1 MSSRV
6 RTISATTLAKIIA
19 IEPLPLLIDFTATW
33 CHPCRELAPKLA
45 GFADAEQHRV
55 RVVSVDV
62 DACPQ
67 LAEVYEVSAM
77 PTLMLFRR
85 GTVLAVL
92 CGVPDPLEQVTA
104 LLDALGDLP
113 PLSSVPELN
122 LGVRAVQERWPR
134 QLRFTGPL
142 PGTMDIT
149 TQPGWTGEKV
159 IATSAEH
166 TASLTLV
173 RGDDLDLLGALD
185 ADALETL
192 YIRRRQ
198 GDDRS
203 LTNLLHLTGLKHLH
217 YWTDRLT
224 PADRMLLGQLTHLHT
239 LDIPHSALSGTDV
252 QALRDALAGT
262 VINCSWISPALRHRL
277 RADDRSM
284 SVPVVAEL
292 SARRYGPE
300 HTTAYLTLRI
310 DDTCH
315 VYSASVEEDIP
326 VAITLPA
333 DSPWQ
338 LSTTPVFP
346 ATDDGVLTGTTLI
359 AIDLAG
365 SAPYLELHVQFQ
377 AWDDSDGTC
386 LPITDLLVTCTVQ
399 DH

>member
-1 MSSRV
+1 M
-6 RTISATTLAKIIA
+6 SATTLAQIIA
-19 IEPLPLLIDFTATW
+19 VEPLPLLIDFTAAW

-67 LAEVYEVSAM
+67 LAQIYEVSVM

-85 GTVLAVL
+85 GDVLAVL
-92 CGVPDPLEQVTA
+92 CGVPDPLGQVA
-104 LLDALGDLP
+104 VLLDVLGDYP
-113 PLSSVPELN
+113 PLAPMPALN
-122 LGVRAVQERWPR
+122 LGVRAVQESQSQ

-149 TQPGWTGEKV
+149 AQPGWTGERV
-159 IATSAEH
+159 IATPAEH
-166 TASLTLV
+166 TTSLTLV
-173 RGDDLDLLGALD
+173 KGDDLALLGALD
-185 ADALETL
+185 TDALDTL
-192 YIRRRQ
+192 YIRSRH
-198 GDDRS
+198 GDDRA

-224 PADRMLLGQLTHLHT
+224 PADRMLLGQLTHLQT
-239 LDIPHSALSGTDV
+239 LDIPHTALSAADV
-252 QALRDALAGT
+252 QALRSALIGT
-262 VINCSWISPALRHRL
+262 VINCSWISPALRSRL
-277 RADDRSM
+277 PADDELTP
-284 SVPVVAEL
+284 VPVIAEL
-292 SARRYGPE
+292 TARRYSPE

-315 VYSASVEEDIP
+315 VYSAGVEEDIP
-326 VAITLPA
+326 VAVALPA

-338 LSTTPVFP
+338 LTATPVFP

-377 AWDDSDGTC
+377 AWDDSEGTC
-386 LPITDLLVTCTVQ
+386 LPITDLMVTCAVQ